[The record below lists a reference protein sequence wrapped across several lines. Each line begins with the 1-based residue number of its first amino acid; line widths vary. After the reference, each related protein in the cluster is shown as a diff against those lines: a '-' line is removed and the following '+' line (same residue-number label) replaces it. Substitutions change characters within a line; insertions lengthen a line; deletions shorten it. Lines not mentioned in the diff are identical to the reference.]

1 MAFPYGREEKQT
13 HSLIESTSV
22 AGQTALAVCN
32 PDGSNIGGGGGT
44 SDVNIT
50 EVGGVT
56 LALGQAEP
64 ASSLPVIQAATTMQA
79 LAQDATGQDAYETVK
94 TPTANAS
101 HIIIVL
107 TGANPAIISLD
118 GGVTDHIFVPG
129 ASVLAL
135 DHVTIT
141 SAVAIQAKN
150 GTGGSNYT
158 GLNISIW

>member
-1 MAFPYGREEKQT
+1 MTIPYGIQEKQT
-13 HSLIESTSV
+13 HSLIESTAV
-22 AGQTALAVCN
+22 ANQTAQAVCN

-50 EVGGVT
+50 EVGGAS
-56 LALGQAEP
+56 LALGQA
-64 ASSLPVIQAATTMQA
+64 AATASLPVVQAATTMQA
-79 LAQDATGQDAYETVK
+79 LAQDATGEDTYATVK
-94 TPTANAS
+94 TPSAAAS

-118 GGVTDHIFVPG
+118 AGVTDHIFVPG

-135 DHVTIT
+135 DQVAI
-141 SAVAIQAKN
+141 SSGVAIQAKN

>member
-44 SDVNIT
+44 SDVNLV
-50 EVGGVT
+50 EVGGAA
-56 LALGQAEP
+56 LALGQA
-64 ASSLPVIQAATTMQA
+64 AATASLPVVQAASPMQA
-79 LAQDATGQDAYETVK
+79 LAQDATGQDAYATVK

-107 TGANPAIISLD
+107 TGSNPAILSLD
-118 GGVTDHIFVPG
+118 DGVTDHIFVAGP
-129 ASVLAL
+129 SVLAL
-135 DHVTIT
+135 DQ
-141 SAVAIQAKN
+141 VAISSGVAIKAKN